1 MSTSDRD
8 TAFPFFEELNFA
20 GWLIQFKA
28 HLRRYGAEH
37 VLDTPIPSDKDANG
51 VLIVMNARER
61 ADFER
66 NLKEYKEKDNIAYPE
81 LMKACYK
88 NPKTKNLCE
97 TGGFTTAYEILT
109 RLRKRFSSVDETV
122 KASHLLRYSTLRQQ
136 EGETGADF
144 VDREQKEFLALRD
157 MGINV
162 DDSLRLTKFI
172 QQETTNS
179 RHKSLAQT
187 IYTTPNM
194 TLSRATSLFETYHPE
209 MTLSDSSSAPST
221 APVVNALFCRYC
233 KQKGHEIQSCHKK
246 SKNTQNKRKKTESK
260 KPGSSHTNKKK
271 RYPCALCDATDHST
285 YKCPQKDEARKALS
299 KTDRKVSWGGDERD
313 YEDDK

>member
-51 VLIVMNARER
+51 VLIAMNARER

-66 NLKEYKEKDNIAYPE
+66 NLKEYKEKDNIDIPE

-122 KASHLLRYSTLRQQ
+122 KASQLLCYPTLRQQ

-144 VDREQKEFLALRD
+144 VDRKQKQFLALRD
-157 MGINV
+157 MGINAV
-162 DDSLRLTKFI
+162 LQNLFSKR
-172 QQETTNS
+172 QQIRVTNLWH
-179 RHKSLAQT
+179 R
-187 IYTTPNM
+187 
-194 TLSRATSLFETYHPE
+194 
-209 MTLSDSSSAPST
+209 PSW
-221 APVVNALFCRYC
+221 
-233 KQKGHEIQSCHKK
+233 
-246 SKNTQNKRKKTESK
+246 
-260 KPGSSHTNKKK
+260 
-271 RYPCALCDATDHST
+271 D
-285 YKCPQKDEARKALS
+285 
-299 KTDRKVSWGGDERD
+299 
-313 YEDDK
+313 